1 MKEEKRD
8 FNGRLIKILDSSFK
22 LTILIV
28 TVCFLLGPIDFVL
41 KITDVLFL
49 WAIILSGPL
58 LQEKIGDFFVKLKI
72 SLGGLIMFLASAGIF
87 KAVLIFF
94 AVSTKLQDPAT
105 QGLVLLNMLLTSAFM
120 LVWSLDKVMYE

>member
-28 TVCFLLGPIDFVL
+28 TVCFLSGPIDFVL